1 MNQHLRKAF
10 LVIFSAFSAIQFYAQ
25 SYHPMPVDEAQWDVT
40 RCWSFYPGGWHD
52 EYSFQ
57 LDGTDTL
64 INGHLYKN
72 IYIIT
77 HHLPGTEHDSIYTN
91 YLGAMRE
98 ADKQVFFISEYLALD
113 TVERMVY
120 DFNPV
125 DIGDTIFSQIL
136 THDLLQFIPHIV
148 TSLDSVIVDGQYRR
162 RIHLRDQDSL
172 YTESWI
178 DGVGSSMGLV
188 YASYWLLTDNSYD
201 LNCHY
206 QDGELA
212 YTNQEP
218 THNFCSFP
226 LPEIACE
233 TTSSDTPVRDTE
245 LSLFPNPAFDQIY
258 IRSSRLIASAIV
270 YTSQGY
276 EVLTCGPVN
285 TLSLESLS
293 SGIYFVRL
301 TDQNGR
307 LISIEKFVKI

>member
-1 MNQHLRKAF
+1 MNQPLRTACF
-10 LVIFSAFSAIQFYAQ
+10 VFFMAFSAIPFYAQ

-52 EYSFQ
+52 EYSFHM
-57 LDGTDTL
+57 DGTDTL

-72 IYIIT
+72 IYITT

-91 YLGAMRE
+91 YLGGMRE
-98 ADKQVFFISEYLALD
+98 SNRQVFFISEYLALD
-113 TVERMVY
+113 TIPRMIY

-148 TSLDSVIVDGQYRR
+148 TDLDSVVVDGEYRR
-162 RIHLRDQDSL
+162 RIHLRDENSF
-172 YTESWI
+172 YTEYWI

-206 QDGELA
+206 QDGDLVF
-212 YTNQEP
+212 TNDNP
-218 THNFCSFP
+218 SYLFCAFP
-226 LPEIACE
+226 LPEIECE
-233 TTSSDTPVRDTE
+233 TTSSETPEKGPDIT
-245 LSLFPNPAFDQIY
+245 LFPNPALDRIY
-258 IRSSRLIASAIV
+258 IKSTDLVAKAIV
-270 YTSQGY
+270 YTTHGH
-276 EVLTCGPVN
+276 EVLTCGPIN
-285 TLSLESLS
+285 TLPIESLAG
-293 SGIYFVRL
+293 GIYFVRL
-301 TDQNGR
+301 IDQNGR